1 MTLPPAP
8 MNVDDAA
15 AAGGEP
21 HQQHSE
27 DEQQHQ
33 HQISSMEDTGRSL
46 APGVVSLFI
55 GLGPAARSVRLE
67 ELEKFLKDNA
77 ADRANVLEVRLR
89 GRCAFADIANDEE
102 AQHLIHKLNG
112 VMFEDRVRL
121 TVQVS
126 LNKKDERPNVRR
138 QREISSR
145 SEGSQV
151 LFIGLGPTGATITD
165 DQILQCLQSVCPVK
179 MVRRKEQ
186 CAFVEVESRE
196 HATQLIERM
205 NNVHIHEA
213 RLSVQLS
220 RESQSQGG
228 RKRGRH
234 DSRDRHPYGDRRGGD
249 RRGGELSHRRDGG
262 NRYRDGP
269 PRGGALRDRR
279 RSSRSRSDSRDR
291 RRGDRSR
298 RSRYSDDSRDRRD
311 RRGDRRDRRSRRSR
325 SYSSRSYSSRSY
337 SSRSR
342 SPSDRRRRTDRR
354 APPPPRR

>member
-1 MTLPPAP
+1 MQLPNAPAV
-8 MNVDDAA
+8 VDDAA
-15 AAGGEP
+15 GGMMNE
-21 HQQHSE
+21 HSE
-27 DEQQHQ
+27 QQQ
-33 HQISSMEDTGRSL
+33 PPLSAAEEAARST
-46 APGVVSLFI
+46 APPGSVSLFI

-67 ELEKFLKDNA
+67 DLERCLRDNA
-77 ADRANVLEVRLR
+77 KDSANVLEVRLR

-102 AQHLIHKLNG
+102 AQHLISKLNG

-138 QREISSR
+138 LRELSSR
-145 SEGSQV
+145 GEGAQV
-151 LFIGLGPTGATITD
+151 LFIGLGPSGTNITD
-165 DQILQCLQSVCPVK
+165 DQILQRLQEVCPVK
-179 MVRRKEQ
+179 MIRRKEQ

-196 HATQLIERM
+196 NAVALIEKM
-205 NNVHIHEA
+205 NNVYLQDA

-220 RESQSQGG
+220 RDSQNHNG

-234 DSRDRHPYGDRRGGD
+234 DSRDRFPYADRRGGG
-249 RRGGELSHRRDGG
+249 RGGELAHRREVG
-262 NRYRDGP
+262 RFRDG

-279 RSSRSRSDSRDR
+279 GRSRSRSDSRDR
-291 RRGDRSR
+291 RDRRGDRSR

-311 RRGDRRDRRSRRSR
+311 RRGDRSRRSRRSR